1 MSQVPTVPQ
10 PFIQKSAQW
19 NVPLAPP
26 TVLIVQITQM
36 TVSLAIIRILFTSMS
51 VWLLVQMAPFKP
63 ALLVKS
69 VTLTV
74 RPVQDQRLRVCHAI

>member
-1 MSQVPTVPQ
+1 M
-10 PFIQKSAQW
+10 
-19 NVPLAPP
+19 PLAPP

-36 TVSLAIIRILFTSMS
+36 TVSLAIIRIFFTSMS